1 MDVLSLKEKM
11 HIRSKELSVT
21 TPEGTCHKKDKKK
34 QAKRKSSKTNLIK
47 IF

>member
-21 TPEGTCHKKDKKK
+21 TPEGTCHKKDKKNRQK
-34 QAKRKSSKTNLIK
+34 EKVPRLI
-47 IF
+47 